1 MDWQRLATEVIAR
14 RVELGYR
21 TREQFV
27 TEVGI
32 SRRVISDIENHRRD
46 NYDKAT
52 IARLED
58 ALRWKHGRIAAILRG
73 ELSDPPAADVT
84 DVDPLLVVA
93 NSPLSD
99 EEKVRLYGYVL
110 RRRNQQRSD
119 LSQEVA
125 AILRDGG
132 VSAAVDE

>member
-1 MDWQRLATEVIAR
+1 MDWQRLAEEVIAR

-58 ALRWKHGRIAAILRG
+58 ALRWKHGQIAAILRG
-73 ELSDPPAADVT
+73 ELSGPPEIAA

-93 NSPLSD
+93 NSKLSD

-110 RRRNQQRSD
+110 RRRARQQSD
-119 LSQEVA
+119 LAQEVA